1 MASLLEPPA
10 DDRDG
15 PEGFVVLVEPGDRI
29 HFHDWGGQGSPAV
42 VLIHGLAGTSLVWAP
57 IARRLLARR
66 HVVAMDLRGHG
77 LSDAPTEPGAYG
89 LDTLASDVIAVAEG
103 SGAVDWPTDAGG
115 ERDAESGVVIVGHGF
130 GAIVAATAA
139 AELGTRCAGLVLVDG
154 GLTDLA
160 RSIGVDAD
168 EFLRGLAEPPEVMR
182 SMTAYVAD
190 RRAWDPASWDTDQ
203 ERAARA
209 TVVETPAGRL
219 VPVTRPHVLEAC
231 VVSMFAY
238 DPGATLARVS
248 APIVAIG
255 RRTPGEA
262 VDAGEAAARDLAPT
276 IARVDLTAPGHNLP
290 RYRPDEVTAAILG
303 VTPTGGGG

>member
-1 MASLLEPPA
+1 M
-10 DDRDG
+10 
-15 PEGFVVLVEPGDRI
+15 
-29 HFHDWGGQGSPAV
+29 
-42 VLIHGLAGTSLVWAP
+42 
-57 IARRLLARR
+57 
-66 HVVAMDLRGHG
+66 
-77 LSDAPTEPGAYG
+77 
-89 LDTLASDVIAVAEG
+89 
-103 SGAVDWPTDAGG
+103 
-115 ERDAESGVVIVGHGF
+115 VIVGHGF